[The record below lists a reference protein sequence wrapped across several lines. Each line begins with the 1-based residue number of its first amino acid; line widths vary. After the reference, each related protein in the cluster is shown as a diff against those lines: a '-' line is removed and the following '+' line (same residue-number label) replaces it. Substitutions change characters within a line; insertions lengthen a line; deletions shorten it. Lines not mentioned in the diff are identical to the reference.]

1 MNGRCGNRFKGMRP
15 SSLDGMQSEIFA
27 RIEGFVN
34 KLHTWLSE
42 HRAHMSEG
50 LPTTRSMDILR
61 LRLALRRVLDNGQKA
76 NLLL

>member
-27 RIEGFVN
+27 SIEGFVN

-61 LRLALRRVLDNGQKA
+61 LRLALRRFLDNGQKA

>member
-1 MNGRCGNRFKGMRP
+1 MNWRCGIRSKGMKP
-15 SSLDGMQSEIFA
+15 SSLDGVRSEIFA

-50 LPTTRSMDILR
+50 LPTTRSMDSLR
-61 LRLALRRVLDNGQKA
+61 LRLAFRRFLENGQKA